1 MVVQMPQVLK
11 EEVRNSI
18 LNSAI
23 KIFKQNDY
31 SKSSMNHIAENAGIS
46 VGNIYRYFKN
56 KEELFDVIVRD
67 LAEKVMSIMDKCKNV
82 ETIDEV
88 FDVLKEAIDE
98 FVTLYESNEDI
109 FVILIQATDHL
120 KKKYDVENSMV
131 QYLSLNLNNIAINF
145 CQHKD
150 INEEDLINLCTTLS
164 VSLTK
169 GVNFIM
175 LSDGSTTV
183 MKKRIYNYL
192 DFMRVG
198 FIENIKIH

>member
-1 MVVQMPQVLK
+1 MPQVLK

-131 QYLSLNLNNIAINF
+131 QYLSLNLNNIARNF

-183 MKKRIYNYL
+183 MKKRLYNYL